1 MADYQAFT
9 VTESSWFQAMIKAA
23 GYDKKILKG
32 DAISNRVQGR
42 VT

>member
-1 MADYQAFT
+1 M
-9 VTESSWFQAMIKAA
+9 MKAA

-42 VT
+42 VTQIK